1 MPWWAASV
9 FRTVMFYGNKLYVFK
24 TYNCVPLYWHKAVTF
39 KLVELIGMQN
49 WREECLS
56 TMMNA

>member
-1 MPWWAASV
+1 MNLAIFFCLGEPASV

-24 TYNCVPLYWHKAVTF
+24 TYNCVPLYWHKVATF

-49 WREECLS
+49 
-56 TMMNA
+56 